1 MSGILISL
9 FAAAIPMFIY
19 LSIIW
24 LMDKNERE
32 PFGLVLL
39 NFFWGAFGA
48 IFLTLLLN
56 PLFQTILNIYIPEIS
71 ISQTKFSDLSGAII
85 IAPILEEFTK
95 GIFLFFFSYNK
106 KFDGV
111 VDGLVYG
118 AAIGLGFGMTE
129 NFLYFIS
136 AKQQLFLLIII
147 RTLFSALLHATSQA
161 TLGIFIGYSKFK
173 PKPIKIILIP
183 LGYFIAVLIHFIWNF
198 SVSFAGYTIL
208 GFVFMFFY
216 IITTIIIF
224 QIAVKL
230 EAQIINKELI
240 EEAQNGIIPL
250 EHLRYLPFVFLRKKA
265 GWFPYENNRKEYIKS
280 AILLALRK
288 SQLKCISEKKRNS
301 YLNDI
306 IYLRTKISILLN
318 KT

>member
-9 FAAAIPMFIY
+9 LAAVIPMFIY

-32 PFGLVLL
+32 PIGFVLL

-48 IFLTLLLN
+48 IFLTLLFN
-56 PLFQTILNIYIPEIS
+56 PLLKSLLNIIIPATQFSNTRFSEI
-71 ISQTKFSDLSGAII
+71 SGAII

-95 GIFLFFFSYNK
+95 GIFLFFFSYSK

-136 AKQQLFLLIII
+136 AKQQFFLLVVI

-161 TLGIFIGYSKFK
+161 TFGIFVGLSKFK
-173 PKPIKIILIP
+173 PTPVKFFLIP
-183 LGYFIAVLIHFIWNF
+183 FGYLIAVLIHFIWNF
-198 SVSFAGYTIL
+198 SVSFSGLSFL
-208 GFVFMFFY
+208 GFSFMFFY
-216 IITTIIIF
+216 IIITIVIF

-230 EAQIINKELI
+230 ESQIINKELI
-240 EEAQNGIIPL
+240 EEAQNGIIPP
-250 EHLRYLPFVFLRKKA
+250 EHLKYLPFIFLRKRP
-265 GWFPYENNRKEYIKS
+265 GWFENEARRKEYIK
-280 AILLALRK
+280 ATILLALRK
-288 SQLKCISEKKRNS
+288 SQIQGVSEKKRIS

-306 IYLRTKISILLN
+306 VYLRTKIAVLLN